1 MRTSWPPPSA
11 LAEQFPYLECDLEIL
26 PGHDDQRGYPSV
38 RRREV
43 VIPAAGL
50 VAGLDQGRAFGLY
63 PTGNASERR
72 SAPARPFPGGGQRQY
87 ARVCAAGT
95 SPEKPDKLLALRPRS
110 RKTQKRPMMGG
121 AFGSEGWE
129 GGCGRP

>member
-11 LAEQFPYLECDLEIL
+11 LAEQFSYLECDLEIL

-50 VAGLDQGRAFGLY
+50 VAGLDRGLAYGLY

-72 SAPARPFPGGGQRQY
+72 SAPARPFPGGGRRQY
-87 ARVCAAGT
+87 AQTSCWHLAG
-95 SPEKPDKLLALRPRS
+95 EKAYDGWCLR
-110 RKTQKRPMMGG
+110 Q
-121 AFGSEGWE
+121 
-129 GGCGRP
+129 